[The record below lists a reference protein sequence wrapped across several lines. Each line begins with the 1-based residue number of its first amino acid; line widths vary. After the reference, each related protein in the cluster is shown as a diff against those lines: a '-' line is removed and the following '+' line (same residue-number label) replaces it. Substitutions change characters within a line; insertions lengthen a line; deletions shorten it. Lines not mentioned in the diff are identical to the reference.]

1 MKIWLILQTILF
13 ESASL
18 YLLGDSQLGWLG
30 WLGYASSHGAA
41 AGTFT
46 LLCWLALP
54 MRYKK
59 PVLASMAFIF
69 VIAFSMPI
77 IGMLGLATV
86 FILALYLPK
95 EQSQSLWKRSEVLE
109 LPQHPEQLEQGQYGA
124 AALKDILLFN
134 PSDERRQIAVNAC
147 RFLPER
153 VAIPLLKLA
162 LTDKADDVRLLAYA
176 AIEKIE
182 FAINQK
188 IDALKQQQ
196 STQRASQHFQ
206 IAELYWELCYL
217 GLADGPLR
225 THYLEQAK
233 KYLLQAQQ
241 IAPAARSELQLGKV
255 LLELQ
260 DYQGAY
266 QYLEQARRSGLLMKQ
281 VAPYLAEAAFAQGDY
296 RHAALLVSH
305 LPTERGEALNELR
318 EYWRREAY

>member
-18 YLLGDSQLGWLG
+18 YLLGEEQLGLLGWLS
-30 WLGYASSHGAA
+30 YAGSHGAA

-46 LLCWLALP
+46 LLCWLTLP

-69 VIAFSMPI
+69 VIAFSMPFV
-77 IGMLGLATV
+77 GMAGLASV

-95 EQSQSLWKRSEVLE
+95 EQTSALWKRSEALD
-109 LPQHPEQLEQGQYGA
+109 LPQYPEQLEQGQYGA

-134 PSDERRQIAVNAC
+134 PSEERRHIAVNAC
-147 RFLPER
+147 RFLEQR
-153 VAIPLLKLA
+153 IAIPLLKLA

-182 FAINQK
+182 FGINEK
-188 IDALKQQQ
+188 IDALKQQSSQ
-196 STQRASQHFQ
+196 QASKYYQ

-217 GLADGPLR
+217 GLADGSLR
-225 THYLEQAK
+225 NHYLEQAK
-233 KYLLQAQQ
+233 QNLLQAQQ
-241 IAPAARSELQLGKV
+241 IAPATRSELQLGKV

-260 DYQGAY
+260 DYQGARE
-266 QYLEQARRSGLLMKQ
+266 YLEQARRSGLLMKQ
-281 VAPYLAEAAFAQGDY
+281 VAPYLAEVAFAQGDY
-296 RHAALLVSH
+296 QHAALLVSH
-305 LPTERGEALNELR
+305 LPTERGERLNELR